1 MQGDGSGIKGES
13 SESDN
18 PPGEPGRMADD
29 LVAQFARWSAA
40 ERSSAAARS
49 RSLERSMRDQAVAS
63 ATWAGSL
70 VDLAERRSP
79 VAVCVGAGRLSGTL
93 EAVAPDFCV
102 LVRSGR
108 RPVLVRLDRITSVR
122 LDPTGGHGLPGGSRF
137 PALELSLAAALSLL
151 AEERWPVNL
160 TLAAGD
166 QVAGDL
172 VAVGHDVLTVREQD
186 GPRRSVLVPMAALD
200 YCELR

>member
-1 MQGDGSGIKGES
+1 MQGDGSGIQGEP
-13 SESDN
+13 SESETPRGN
-18 PPGEPGRMADD
+18 LGRVADD

-40 ERSSAAARS
+40 ERSSEAARS

-70 VDLAERRSP
+70 VDLAERRSQ
-79 VAVCVGAGRLSGTL
+79 VAVCIGTARLSGAL
-93 EAVAPDFCV
+93 EAVGRDFCV
-102 LVRSGR
+102 LVRSGP
-108 RPVLVRLDRITSVR
+108 RPVLVRLDRITSLR
-122 LDPTGGHGLPGGSRF
+122 LDPTAGHRLPGGGRF
-137 PALELSLAAALSLL
+137 PALELSLLAALSIL

-160 TLAAGD
+160 ALAAGD

-172 VAVGHDVLTVREQD
+172 VAVGEDVLTVREKD
-186 GPRRSVLVPMAALD
+186 GPRRSVLVPLVALD